1 MTARPV
7 HEPAD
12 PCRVCGGQNFLAT
25 LILDKSGKHGRRYTD
40 RYNILMTGALV
51 RALSCVDCGTW
62 KSAETVR
69 SGPYRL
75 PQPDVRQWMV
85 DGLRALKRRQ
95 GYVVR

>member
-1 MTARPV
+1 MGAVTARPV

-25 LILDKSGKHGRRYTD
+25 LILDKKGHQYTGP
-40 RYNILMTGALV
+40 YNILMKGALV
-51 RALSCVDCGTW
+51 TALSCEGCGTW
-62 KSAETVR
+62 KSARTVR

-95 GYVVR
+95 GYAVR